1 MKQNKK
7 RRIPLV
13 NGKYL
18 LWTLLILVGELV
30 LLCGAYALG
39 LFDNFIGYI
48 LLPFLGLFTLYTAYE
63 AAVLALEAVSV
74 SADGIVVAGKDGQGT
89 TIHFELQDLM
99 GIYPCDQKGNRI
111 SENQSKYQNICLAF
125 HMKNGKK
132 KIRSTTY
139 ITQKQIDRL
148 RSTLG
153 VGACEHIK
161 E

>member
-30 LLCGAYALG
+30 FLCGAYALG

-63 AAVLALEAVSV
+63 AFVLLLEAVKV
-74 SADGIVVAGKDGQGT
+74 SADGIVVAGKDAQGT
-89 TIHFELQDLM
+89 VIHFELQELM

-111 SENQSKYQNICLAF
+111 SEDQTKYKEIGLAF
-125 HMKNGKK
+125 CMKNGKK

-148 RSTLG
+148 RNTLS

>member
-30 LLCGAYALG
+30 VLCGAYALG

-63 AAVLALEAVSV
+63 AAVLAFEAVSV
-74 SADGIVVAGKDGQGT
+74 SADGVVVAGKDEQGT

-99 GIYPCDQKGNRI
+99 GIFPCDKKGNRI
-111 SENQSKYQNICLAF
+111 AEDQGKYKEICLAF
-125 HMKNGKK
+125 YMKNGKK
-132 KIRSTTY
+132 KIRTTSY
-139 ITQKQIDRL
+139 ITQKQIERL
-148 RSTLG
+148 RSDLG
-153 VGACEHIK
+153 VGACDHIK

>member
-7 RRIPLV
+7 QRIPLI

-74 SADGIVVAGKDGQGT
+74 SADGVVVAGKDEQGT

-99 GIYPCDQKGNRI
+99 GISPCDQKGNRI
-111 SENQSKYQNICLAF
+111 AEDQTRYRNIGLVF
-125 HMKNGKK
+125 YMKNGKK
-132 KIRSTTY
+132 KIRSTSY

-148 RSTLG
+148 RNSLSVG
-153 VGACEHIK
+153 VCDHIK